1 MPLIPANS
9 DFMIFSRYMVFHC
22 ELVLFLFI
30 GKKLTNVFN
39 ISHWIYSFGLVFKV
53 HSFCTFLKSFMFL
66 VYIFTFKCFNVFFW
80 IDGKSHKTRVIDMFN
95 LRISKHFLKNSLP
108 QIVLRTSAMYQI
120 YLKFHFQQSLRK
132 DIRFIFHLLFHF
144 LVYRCKWK
152 NTSVIGVCQVMT

>member
-1 MPLIPANS
+1 MPILI
-9 DFMIFSRYMVFHC
+9 FKIHVFFHC

-80 IDGKSHKTRVIDMFN
+80 IDGKSHKTRVIDIFN

-120 YLKFHFQQSLRK
+120 YLKFHLQQSLRK
-132 DIRFIFHLLFHF
+132 DIRFIFHLLFQF

-152 NTSVIGVCQVMT
+152 NTCVIGVYQVMT